1 MLMGVVDKAAA
12 AFELVKA
19 PHELELLLQLVL
31 PLSSLPSKSK
41 LAAARKLLS
50 EAKQRRTS
58 AAMTKTKQAFSTLQ
72 PLVRRVCDFGLF
84 RSLQEGLEMST
95 SAL

>member
-50 EAKQRRTS
+50 ATNFGGDDEDQTS
-58 AAMTKTKQAFSTLQ
+58 FLYAAAFST
-72 PLVRRVCDFGLF
+72 
-84 RSLQEGLEMST
+84 
-95 SAL
+95 